1 MIRSVICISISRP
14 PPSIKSM
21 DGAGHVVYMK
31 SFSKVLAPGCRIAC
45 VAAEGNILSRLIAAK
60 SSSDLGSPLLTQR
73 AVLPFIDRR
82 YEAYAAKLRTALRL
96 RKEAAVMLLKQ
107 YAPAGVSWTL
117 PEGGLN
123 LWLQLPQSGIDKLHA
138 LADQDGISFLPGDV
152 CYAGD
157 TPSRHI
163 RLCYSQLTQ
172 KDMERGL
179 SSSCICWTGICVQ
192 SANKP
197 SRVRPG
203 GQAPNSLHG
212 FQLFTDML
220 GE

>member
-1 MIRSVICISISRP
+1 M
-14 PPSIKSM
+14 
-21 DGAGHVVYMK
+21 
-31 SFSKVLAPGCRIAC
+31 LAPGCRIAC

-96 RKEAAVMLLKQ
+96 RKEAAAMLLKQ

-123 LWLQLPQSGIDKLHA
+123 LWLQLPES
-138 LADQDGISFLPGDV
+138 PGLTS
-152 CYAGD
+152 CTRWLIRKGY
-157 TPSRHI
+157 PSYPEMSAMPEI
-163 RLCYSQLTQ
+163 RLPAISGSVIRSLRKKTWSAGS
-172 KDMERGL
+172 D
-179 SSSCICWTGICVQ
+179 SSCTCWTGICIQ

-212 FQLFTDML
+212 FKLFTDML